1 MYKHNDI
8 RIENIILNRN
18 QIHRS
23 NTREIHSIPYCN
35 NQHFTIIVLKFQIRK
50 DEISV
55 G

>member
-8 RIENIILNRN
+8 RIENIILNSN

-35 NQHFTIIVLKFQIRK
+35 NQHFIVIVLKFQIRN